1 MDYILRRLAGMIP
14 VLFFTWTVVFV
25 VIQVI
30 PGDPVNLMLAG
41 VPASEEVRAN
51 ERARLGLDRPVVE
64 RYVTFLGKA
73 LKGDLGESFRTRQP
87 VGKMIMEQA
96 RPTIELALGGL
107 LVGLLMGLALGILA
121 GIRPNSWIDTTCMT
135 LALVGVSLPSF
146 WIGMMLIYVFGIM
159 LGWVPI
165 VGRGLPALILPSI
178 TVGLYVAGGFARL
191 VRSSIIDAM
200 GQDYIR
206 TARAKGLSR
215 AKVVFKHAL
224 RNAMIPPITLLGVQ
238 IGVLIGGAVVTENV
252 FARPGL
258 GTMLVDAVL
267 TKDMPLVQA
276 LVVYTTAAYLLVNL
290 TVDILYGVIDPRIRL
305 RRADE
310 LPFHRRSQPCGLRR
324 ADGSCAASPTSRRVR
339 PAASCCSS
347 SWSVQSWRRGSSR
360 STGTKPMWVPASARP
375 VHEILVRRRTCTD
388 GTSSRASLR
397 AGAIR

>member
-224 RNAMIPPITLLGVQ
+224 RNAMIPPITLLGMQ

-305 RRADE
+305 RRA
-310 LPFHRRSQPCGLRR
+310 
-324 ADGSCAASPTSRRVR
+324 A
-339 PAASCCSS
+339 
-347 SWSVQSWRRGSSR
+347 
-360 STGTKPMWVPASARP
+360 
-375 VHEILVRRRTCTD
+375 
-388 GTSSRASLR
+388 
-397 AGAIR
+397 